1 MPWDARDT
9 MSLRT
14 EFVLFASQDG
24 ANIRFLCRQFG
35 ISPATGYKW
44 LQRWAEEGA
53 SGLQDRSRAP
63 HHSPNRS
70 SDDITALL
78 RMAHGRHQRWGAR
91 KIKRWL
97 EDQGHRMPAFSTVH
111 NLMGRHGLLPGASP
125 GVPATGRF
133 EPALADGF

>member
-1 MPWDARDT
+1 MPWDARNT

-24 ANIRFLCRQFG
+24 ANIRSLCRHYG

-44 LQRWAEEGA
+44 LQRWAQEGA
-53 SGLQDRSRAP
+53 SGLLDRPRIP

-78 RMAHGRHQRWGAR
+78 RMYKATLLQQAVDVGVNVADVFFNAR
-91 KIKRWL
+91 GIFL
-97 EDQGHRMPAFSTVH
+97 T
-111 NLMGRHGLLPGASP
+111 N
-125 GVPATGRF
+125 
-133 EPALADGF
+133 

>member
-1 MPWDARDT
+1 MPRDARDT

-24 ANIRFLCRQFG
+24 ANIRSLCRRFG

-44 LQRWAEEGA
+44 LHRWAEEGRR
-53 SGLQDRSRAP
+53 LQDRPRIP
-63 HHSPNRS
+63 HHFPNRS

-78 RMAHGRHQRWGAR
+78 RMAHDRHERWGAR

-97 EDQGHRMPAFSTVH
+97 EDRGTVC
-111 NLMGRHGLLPGASP
+111 PPSAP
-125 GVPATGRF
+125 FIT
-133 EPALADGF
+133 

>member
-1 MPWDARDT
+1 MESLMPWDARDT

-78 RMAHGRHQRWGAR
+78 RMAHDRHQRWGAR

-111 NLMGRHGLLPGASP
+111 NLMARHGLLPG
-125 GVPATGRF
+125 
-133 EPALADGF
+133 

>member
-1 MPWDARDT
+1 MPRDARDT

-24 ANIRFLCRQFG
+24 ANIRSLCRRFG

-44 LQRWAEEGA
+44 LRRWAEEGA
-53 SGLQDRSRAP
+53 TGLQDRPRIP

-78 RMAHGRHQRWGAR
+78 RMAHDRHERWGAR

-97 EDQGHRMPAFSTVH
+97 EDQGTVC
-111 NLMGRHGLLPGASP
+111 PPSAP
-125 GVPATGRF
+125 FIT
-133 EPALADGF
+133 

>member
-1 MPWDARDT
+1 MPRCERYHVITYRVCAVR
-9 MSLRT
+9 LAGRG
-14 EFVLFASQDG
+14 EHP
-24 ANIRFLCRQFG
+24 FLCRQFG

-78 RMAHGRHQRWGAR
+78 RMAHDRHQRWGAR

-97 EDQGHRMPAFSTVH
+97 EDQGTVC
-111 NLMGRHGLLPGASP
+111 PPSAPSII
-125 GVPATGRF
+125 
-133 EPALADGF
+133 